1 MKACFAESDIVIKAA
16 AVADYRPSSV
26 SDHKIKKS
34 DGDMAIPLE
43 RTEDILAYLGD
54 NRKPGQTL
62 CGFSMETQDMVEN
75 SRAKLIK
82 KHVDLIVANNLKTP
96 GSGFGTD
103 TNVVTLIDSSG
114 VKELP
119 IMSKEDVASAVLDR
133 IIEIRG
139 EKNAPN

>member
-1 MKACFAESDIVIKAA
+1 
-16 AVADYRPSSV
+16 
-26 SDHKIKKS
+26 
-34 DGDMAIPLE
+34 MAIPLE